1 MESNSQEKN
10 GLFNQA
16 DPAWASAHKQAAN
29 IPAIKDRRTRRQQIA
44 LLCET
49 WKRAL
54 KGSK

>member
-16 DPAWASAHKQAAN
+16 DPAWESAHKQAEN